1 MARRKGRHQA
11 PRQGVIGPALRPI
24 AWSAALS
31 AAVAFAFA
39 NPVYADPTL
48 PNTVPDAGSR
58 PAPAGTLQLPGQA
71 PPPTTGGSTY
81 TPPASVNGPLATQVY
96 SARVEV
102 QMLEQQLVTRLQERE
117 QAKADLGTVEL
128 QLRQAKEAVAKA
140 EAAADSAAA
149 EALKKAAELP
159 PGMFGSDLHGLSE
172 LSRLQRGERS
182 SATTEEAD
190 RELARAKDAE
200 RVAQDAYNAA
210 LSRHQAAITQFTT
223 LETTYKTKDAALAE
237 LEERNASQLAVIERA
252 REEEEQRLGAQ
263 YLGDETI
270 AGKAA
275 HPKAVAAMQF
285 AKSQLGKRYVWGTE
299 GPDTYDCSGLMWA
312 SYRSV
317 GYYQLPRV
325 SRDQYYATRGKA
337 VSKYALLPG
346 DLIFFASGNSW
357 TSIHHVGMY
366 VGNGMMI
373 HAPNSRERVKIST
386 VWWSRFF
393 AATRVYGE
401 VAAPVTPPSSPN
413 PTTPPATTPPA
424 TTPPATPKPPTTP
437 PPTTPTPSPSTSP
450 KPPTTPPTPPTTPP
464 KTTPTPTPTPPE
476 TPSATPATSSAAPA
490 TSDASPDTESSASR
504 AASEAASATA
514 SSSSGS

>member
-1 MARRKGRHQA
+1 VARRTGRHRA

-39 NPVYADPTL
+39 SPVYAEPV
-48 PNTVPDAGSR
+48 PNTVPDAGTR
-58 PAPAGTLQLPGQA
+58 PAPAGSLQLPGQA
-71 PPPTTGGSTY
+71 PPPSTGGSTY
-81 TPPASVNGPLATQVY
+81 TPPAIGTGPLASQVY
-96 SARVEV
+96 NARVEV
-102 QMLEQQLVTRLQERE
+102 QTLEQQLVTRLQERD
-117 QAKADLGTVEL
+117 QALADLGSVDL

-140 EAAADSAAA
+140 ESVADSAAA
-149 EALKKAAELP
+149 TALKEAAELP

-172 LSRLQRGERS
+172 LSRIQRGERS
-182 SATTEEAD
+182 SAETQDAD
-190 RELARAKDAE
+190 REVARAKDAE

-210 LSRHQAAITQFTT
+210 LTRHQMAVTQFTT
-223 LETTYKTKDAALAE
+223 LEATYKAKDAALGE
-237 LEERNASQLAVIERA
+237 LESRNAAQLAVIERQN
-252 REEEEQRLGAQ
+252 EEAEQRRGAQ
-263 YLGDETI
+263 YVGDETV

-285 AKSQLGKRYVWGTE
+285 AKDQLGKRYVWGTE

-325 SRDQYYATRGKA
+325 SRDQYYATRDKS

-366 VGNGMMI
+366 VGNGLMI
-373 HAPNSRERVKIST
+373 HAPNSRERVKISA
-386 VWWSRFF
+386 VWWSRLF

-401 VAAPVTPPSSPN
+401 VAAPTTPA
-413 PTTPPATTPPA
+413 PTTPAPTTPAPTTPA
-424 TTPPATPKPPTTP
+424 PTTPAPTTPPATPKPPTTP
-437 PPTTPTPSPSTSP
+437 PATTPPAS
-450 KPPTTPPTPPTTPP
+450 PTPPTTPP
-464 KTTPTPTPTPPE
+464 APPTTPPLTTPSPTPTPPDS
-476 TPSATPATSSAAPA
+476 PSAAPGTSSAAPA
-490 TSDASPDTESSASR
+490 TSDASPDSETSAS
-504 AASEAASATA
+504 A